1 MSQVGATSVA
11 IAVLTAQ
18 KSRQWPYAG
27 SANDVGGV
35 LTNPS
40 IADKHRM
47 TDRPA
52 DSPAPAFTV
61 GHADDSAEDDLPQ
74 VVADTITDLLHTP
87 RARGWIHFY
96 SAATAIVAGAALV
109 PVAWIT
115 VSSKA
120 GLATLIYAVG
130 IVAMFGISAAY
141 HRVHWRSPA
150 AEKWMMRVDHSVIFV
165 FIAASYTPFALLA
178 MPERTGA
185 EALTLVWVGAGAGVV
200 LKMCW
205 PLAPRWVGLPL
216 YLLLGYSAIW
226 FAGTLVDGAGL
237 TVVALLVIG
246 GVLYNIGAIFY
257 GLRWPNPWPT
267 TFGHHE
273 FFHAFTAAAALCHY
287 FAAWGLII

>member
-1 MSQVGATSVA
+1 MR
-11 IAVLTAQ
+11 VL
-18 KSRQWPYAG
+18 
-27 SANDVGGV
+27 
-35 LTNPS
+35 
-40 IADKHRM
+40 
-47 TDRPA
+47 
-52 DSPAPAFTV
+52 
-61 GHADDSAEDDLPQ
+61 
-74 VVADTITDLLHTP
+74 
-87 RARGWIHFY
+87 
-96 SAATAIVAGAALV
+96 VAGATGVVGRRLV
-109 PVAWIT
+109 PQLI
-115 VSSKA
+115 KA
-120 GLATLIYAVG
+120 GHDVVGTTRTAAKRSDLWNVGAEPMVVDGLDAAAVG
-130 IVAMFGISAAY
+130 EAVAKASPDVVVHQMTALSGISDLRHFDRTFAGTNALRSAGTDNLLAAA
-141 HRVHWRSPA
+141 RASGVR
-150 AEKWMMRVDHSVIFV
+150 R

-185 EALTLVWVGAGAGVV
+185 EALTLVWAGAGAGVV

-205 PLAPRWVGLPL
+205 PSAPRWLGLPL

-246 GVLYNIGAIFY
+246 GVLYNIGAVFY